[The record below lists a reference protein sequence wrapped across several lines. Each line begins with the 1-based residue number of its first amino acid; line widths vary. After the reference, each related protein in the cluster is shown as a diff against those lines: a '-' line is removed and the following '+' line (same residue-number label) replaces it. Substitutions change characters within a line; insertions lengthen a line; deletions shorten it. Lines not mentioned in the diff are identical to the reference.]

1 MQNVS
6 DMQQEAEAFVKSRR
20 KTLFEESVKQL
31 DAIEEYIDDNIT
43 LSEEGAN
50 ILRLKLADVLTFI
63 YFITNEGDLK

>member
-6 DMQQEAEAFVKSRR
+6 DMQQEAEAFVKNRR

-31 DAIEEYIDDNIT
+31 DAIEEYIGDNIA
-43 LSEEGAN
+43 LAEEGAN
-50 ILRLKLADVLTFI
+50 ILRLKLADVMTFI

>member
-6 DMQQEAEAFVKSRR
+6 DMQQEAEAFVKNRR

-31 DAIEEYIDDNIT
+31 DAIEEYIDDNIK

>member
-6 DMQQEAEAFVKSRR
+6 DMQQEAEAFVKNRR

-31 DAIEEYIDDNIT
+31 DAIEEYIGDNIT

>member
-6 DMQQEAEAFVKSRR
+6 DMKQEAEAFVKNRR

>member
-6 DMQQEAEAFVKSRR
+6 DMQQEAEAFVKNRR

>member
-6 DMQQEAEAFVKSRR
+6 DMQQEAEAFVKGRR